1 MTPSQ
6 ERVFREG
13 WQRLQGACQ
22 LDHSVSVAQLGSLFT
37 RHGDK
42 PLQQLKR
49 QLADA
54 YDVVWSFPSTQGT
67 TTLNTLALLSA
78 CPAGGRVLV
87 NRDAH
92 TSATAAMVQ
101 GGLQPVYLVP
111 EYDSDLGL
119 CLDPTLAGFKEVL
132 RREQVDCVFL
142 TSPNYFGI
150 VGELA
155 EIVSFAHEQGL
166 PVVVDAAHAPHFHFC
181 KSLPQGAEDLVQGVA
196 GPDNRSRSH
205 HRDRNRILPV
215 SAHVGETTE
224 TTASAWKGETRE
236 TNHVLRVGSPRGRRS
251 WAILETEFFPER
263 KKKNQKERNGGLWKM
278 TRCGNPKNQD
288 SHSAWKSLAKGA
300 RLSHIYNTGPT
311 VIITTRNY

>member
-1 MTPSQ
+1 MLTASQ
-6 ERVFREG
+6 EQIFREG

-37 RHGDK
+37 WQGDK

-78 CPAGGRVLV
+78 CAPGGRVLV

-92 TSATAAMVQ
+92 TSVTAAMVQ

-119 CLDPTLAGFKEVL
+119 SLGPTLAGFREVL
-132 RREQVDCVFL
+132 SREPVDCVFL

-150 VGELA
+150 
-155 EIVSFAHEQGL
+155 
-166 PVVVDAAHAPHFHFC
+166 
-181 KSLPQGAEDLVQGVA
+181 
-196 GPDNRSRSH
+196 
-205 HRDRNRILPV
+205 
-215 SAHVGETTE
+215 
-224 TTASAWKGETRE
+224 
-236 TNHVLRVGSPRGRRS
+236 GR
-251 WAILETEFFPER
+251 
-263 KKKNQKERNGGLWKM
+263 
-278 TRCGNPKNQD
+278 
-288 SHSAWKSLAKGA
+288 
-300 RLSHIYNTGPT
+300 
-311 VIITTRNY
+311 